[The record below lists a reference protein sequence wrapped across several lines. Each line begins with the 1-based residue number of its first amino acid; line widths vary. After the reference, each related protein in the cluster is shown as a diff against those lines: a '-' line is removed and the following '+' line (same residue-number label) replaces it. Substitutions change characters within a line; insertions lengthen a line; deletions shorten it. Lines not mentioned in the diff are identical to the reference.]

1 MTAVL
6 RLALCLSCAL
16 IGCSPALSLPRLPLP
31 AARSLV
37 LVLLPDHGEPQL
49 WAFDFP
55 GGAPEYLAVPS
66 SVPGQLYALS
76 YACSLA
82 SVGLSAGPVR
92 PDSSGTA
99 LPPAQEVITGRMVDG
114 ATPEWTA
121 ADPAPEALRSLLV
134 HRQLPSRC
142 VEFDKI
148 RMPLDGKFFSAALLG
163 SREIVL
169 ALSNGIE
176 VHQLPSMTRLEQW
189 PGSFAAEPRGAAR
202 DGAGWVYLAGAT
214 GTIDVI
220 SPEHQRETLTA
231 STGTTANPLL
241 RVHAA
246 VPTTPGQRAGELFLA
261 AESGRV
267 EHWDGRRWQ
276 LLHFERQPRKGK
288 EADIVWTGPGEAQ
301 AVGVSSNRVLE
312 ISGSTVTPMRILDR
326 DGILARIFF
335 HPTRGRMFFTAD
347 GRLVLPD
354 GSGGYVEQALTAI
367 GQRTVASV
375 VATEEGFMA
384 GAYIGGQ
391 IEQYFFDGEKCP
403 PLVVDLENIEQLVAF
418 EGSYFVFGD
427 GFDNK
432 SYLVSMVPS
441 RIPERCQ

>member
-1 MTAVL
+1 M
-6 RLALCLSCAL
+6 
-16 IGCSPALSLPRLPLP
+16 
-31 AARSLV
+31 V

-55 GGAPEYLAVPS
+55 DGSPEYLAVPS
-66 SVPGQLYALS
+66 NVPGQVYALS

-82 SVGLSAGPVR
+82 SVGLAAGPVR
-92 PDSSGTA
+92 PDSGGTA
-99 LPPAQEVITGRMVDG
+99 LPPAKEVITGRIVDG
-114 ATPEWTA
+114 ATPQWIA

-134 HRQLPSRC
+134 HRQVPSRC
-142 VEFDKI
+142 LEFDKT
-148 RMPLDGKFFSAALLG
+148 RAPLEGKFFSAERLG
-163 SREIVL
+163 GSEIVL

-176 VHQLPSMTRLEQW
+176 VHQLPSMTRLQQW
-189 PGSFAAEPRGAAR
+189 PGPFGAEPRGAAR
-202 DGAGWVYLAGAT
+202 DGAGWVYVAGAK

-220 SPEHQRETLTA
+220 SPEHQRMTLTA

-241 RVHAA
+241 RVHVA
-246 VPTTPGQRAGELFLA
+246 VPTTLGQRADELFLA
-261 AESGRV
+261 SESGRV
-267 EHWDGRRWQ
+267 EHWDGRRWK
-276 LLHFERQPRKGK
+276 LLPFERQPRKGK
-288 EADIVWTGPGEAQ
+288 EADIVWIGPGEAQ

-347 GRLVLPD
+347 GRLVMPD
-354 GSGGYVEQALTAI
+354 GSGGYREESLTAI

-391 IEQYFFDGEKCP
+391 LEQYFFDGEKCP
-403 PLVVDLENIEQLVAF
+403 PVVVDLENIEQLVAF

-427 GFDNK
+427 GFDNQ
-432 SYLVSMVPS
+432 SYVVSMVPS
-441 RIPERCQ
+441 RTPERCQ